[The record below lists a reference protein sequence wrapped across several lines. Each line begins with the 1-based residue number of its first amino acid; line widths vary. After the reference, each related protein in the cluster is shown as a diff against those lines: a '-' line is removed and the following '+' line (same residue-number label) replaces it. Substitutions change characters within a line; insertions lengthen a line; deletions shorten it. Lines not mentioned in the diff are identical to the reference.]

1 MRGLYNRQ
9 YNKSTGFPKMEITLA
24 VKGTHLHHQA
34 LSPDVVGGSTFIS
47 VSRLTHCT
55 RPPTPTW
62 ARMGPP
68 SPSVNSVAGLGRLS
82 ELTLHHIGQQQ
93 AASLGQQLGR
103 VLVQDDDLHPLDVGL
118 RAALLGQVAGHLP
131 QHPNRTHGMARVLLQ

>member
-47 VSRLTHCT
+47 ASRLTHCT

-62 ARMGPP
+62 SRMGPP
-68 SPSVNSVAGLGRLS
+68 SPVVRCAAGLGRQ
-82 ELTLHHIGQQQ
+82 LTHLPLHHIGQQQ
-93 AASLGQQLGR
+93 PSPLGQELGS
-103 VLVQDDDLHPLDVGL
+103 VLVQHN
-118 RAALLGQVAGHLP
+118 HL
-131 QHPNRTHGMARVLLQ
+131 